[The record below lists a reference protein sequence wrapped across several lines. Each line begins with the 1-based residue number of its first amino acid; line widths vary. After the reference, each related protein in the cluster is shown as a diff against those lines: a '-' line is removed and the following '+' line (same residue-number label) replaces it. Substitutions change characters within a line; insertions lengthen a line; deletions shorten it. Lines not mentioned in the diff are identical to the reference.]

1 MVKTGNKAIKI
12 KSCLKFSKFYTT
24 NLKEF
29 VIEKRKLRTGQEI
42 LEMEDERETL
52 HVLSLQSLRCQCI
65 AVAGTPVSSQT
76 TD

>member
-12 KSCLKFSKFYTT
+12 KSCLKFSKFYTI
-24 NLKEF
+24 NLMEF

-42 LEMEDERETL
+42 LEMEDGRETL

-65 AVAGTPVSSQT
+65 SVAGTPVSSQT